1 MNALVCS
8 GNPHQLAPTHLAS
21 EQPTHLTTAEAAKF
35 AAQQVIFM
43 KSSSSVSRMRRRYGL
58 SLAASDLWK
67 LASNARSNTAPKV
80 NCSVSGDVTVY
91 DSMRVGSMLLQVDT
105 ELPRSYGNDAWK

>member
-1 MNALVCS
+1 MLWYALGIRISLRRHVS
-8 GNPHQLAPTHLAS
+8 AS
-21 EQPTHLTTAEAAKF
+21 EQTTHLTTAEAAKF

-43 KSSSSVSRMRRRYGL
+43 KSSSSVSRMRCRYGL

-67 LASNARSNTAPKV
+67 LASNARSNTASKV

-91 DSMRVGSMLLQVDT
+91 KSMRVGSMLLHMDT
-105 ELPRSYGNDAWK
+105 KRPWTHSNDAWK